1 MLNTGGKEQ
10 LKQKVSLN
18 RSKNKSR
25 SIDKAIEIDVYSRFS
40 ESDLEFVHKEDEEN
54 VLYLMDS
61 YNEFNQERK
70 YYD

>member
-1 MLNTGGKEQ
+1 MRKVN
-10 LKQKVSLN
+10 LKKSN
-18 RSKNKSR
+18 IGSKKL
-25 SIDKAIEIDVYSRFS
+25 DKAIEIDLYSRFS
-40 ESDLEFVHKEDEEN
+40 ESDLEFVHKEDEDS